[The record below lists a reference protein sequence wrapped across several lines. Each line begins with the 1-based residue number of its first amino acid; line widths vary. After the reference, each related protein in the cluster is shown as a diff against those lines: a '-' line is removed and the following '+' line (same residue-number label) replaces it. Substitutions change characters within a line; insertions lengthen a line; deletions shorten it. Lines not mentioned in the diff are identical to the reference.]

1 MCGQRYVAV
10 AYLAFR
16 WPGDKTNVFKLVTS
30 CYCLTWLFL
39 TVTTNYRQ
47 HTANAT
53 YYQLLCQWMGFLTP
67 FCGFRISLMA
77 IRIAKRFS
85 ATPRPLESM
94 QCSFFMGSPVPD
106 NGESSTCR
114 RSHSF
119 IPFSKVGQNNL
130 MLRLP
135 FRPCFHFH
143 EPIYNVFIHTYIG
156 NLEFVLLLMLFM
168 FRFHW
173 VFFTAS
179 FLVEADRR

>member
-30 CYCLTWLFL
+30 CYCSALLFS

-114 RSHSF
+114 RSYSF

-143 EPIYNVFIHTYIG
+143 EPIYNVFIHTYIWG
-156 NLEFVLLLMLFM
+156 
-168 FRFHW
+168 
-173 VFFTAS
+173 T
-179 FLVEADRR
+179 

>member
-30 CYCLTWLFL
+30 CYCLTWLFS

-53 YYQLLCQWMGFLTP
+53 YYQLLCQRMGFLTP

-114 RSHSF
+114 RSYSF

-130 MLRLP
+130 MLRLLLLLP

-143 EPIYNVFIHTYIG
+143 EHIYNVFIHTYIWG
-156 NLEFVLLLMLFM
+156 
-168 FRFHW
+168 
-173 VFFTAS
+173 T
-179 FLVEADRR
+179 